1 LEEAYE
7 AAEHLKQAHD
17 AGERTEALP
26 ATGEDLSDV
35 GVAVITNRTG
45 KLCWG
50 MKGADSPI
58 MVLGGLAG
66 LGVDAR

>member
-1 LEEAYE
+1 M
-7 AAEHLKQAHD
+7 
-17 AGERTEALP
+17 P
-26 ATGEDLSDV
+26 ASGPSFTGHQGSHREDLSDV

-50 MKGADSPI
+50 MKPADSPI

-66 LGVDAR
+66 LGGCPLVSSSL